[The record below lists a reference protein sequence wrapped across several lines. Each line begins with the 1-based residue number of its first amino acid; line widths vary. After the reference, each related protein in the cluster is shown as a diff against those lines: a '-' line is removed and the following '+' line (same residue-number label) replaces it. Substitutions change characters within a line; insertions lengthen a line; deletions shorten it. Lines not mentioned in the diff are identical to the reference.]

1 MASYQSAV
9 WATGHLF
16 NGLVE
21 LDDSLA
27 IAPCIASS
35 WEVDHDGITWTFHL
49 RTDVWFHDDPCFGQ
63 QGSRHVTASDV
74 QYSLQRICDARTA
87 STGLWAFRTTIAGAD
102 VFHAGQT
109 DSITG
114 ISVVNDSTLRITLTK
129 PFAPFLAVLSMPYG
143 YVLPREAVEMYGAD
157 FGRHPVG
164 TGPFRIAT
172 WTADVALVLERNSR
186 YFKHDRA
193 GTRLPYLQNVEITF
207 LRDVKN
213 EFLEFTRGQYDV
225 VTQIDGAF
233 APAVYHVDGS
243 LKEPYTTYTLHRAAA
258 QSIEYY
264 GILLDT
270 AFPAARAVPLARQR
284 LLRQALNYAVD
295 RHRIVTYVLHGR
307 GIPATHGVLP
317 QSMPGFSSTVQGYT
331 YDPDQARALLDSAG
345 YPNGRGC
352 PPLVLQLGNNP
363 RTASVAEAVQQM
375 WKDIGV
381 DVTLRLVDFPQHLSM
396 VRAGELALW
405 RTSWIGDYPD
415 PENFLALFTTP
426 NWSPNG
432 PNTTHISLPE
442 LDRLYQEALQ
452 PSLTFAERADRYH
465 KMETIIVREA
475 PWVFLY
481 HDVLMRLTQPYVQG
495 FTLDGSGRLP
505 LERVHK
511 TIAK

>member
-465 KMETIIVREA
+465 QMETIIVREA